1 MLYLLIVTIIFNTL
15 LYYDPPTP
23 FIPNGLHFLTFC
35 LFRESRKLK
44 KKKKINAI
52 SWIVTFLT

>member
-44 KKKKINAI
+44 KKKKLML
-52 SWIVTFLT
+52 FLG